1 MNLHSTPPDPDAPA
15 RGEAATT
22 MQMLR
27 ELMQEA
33 VGYGRDLV
41 QLFSTELTEKARSMQ
56 VLAGMVGAALL
67 FLLFSFCWLSLAL
80 IGVISYGLDSWRW
93 ALLIVG
99 VGYAIIGLLLL
110 IPVAHGVKSG
120 LFRFDNTRRRL
131 REDTQYVK
139 TKLAA

>member
-1 MNLHSTPPDPDAPA
+1 MNLQSTPPDPNAST

-22 MQMLR
+22 MDMLR
-27 ELMQEA
+27 TLMQEA
-33 VGYGRDLV
+33 VGYGRDLL
-41 QLFSTELTEKARSMQ
+41 QLFSTELNEKARSMR

-110 IPVAHGVKSG
+110 IPVAHGVRSG
-120 LFRFDNTRRRL
+120 LFRFDNTQRRL
-131 REDTQYVK
+131 KEDTQYVK

>member
-1 MNLHSTPPDPDAPA
+1 MNLQSTPPDPNA

-22 MQMLR
+22 MEMLR

-33 VGYGRDLV
+33 VGYGRDLL
-41 QLFSTELTEKARSMQ
+41 QLFSTELNEKARSIR

-99 VGYAIIGLLLL
+99 VAYAIIGLLLL

-120 LFRFDNTRRRL
+120 LFRFDNTQRRL
-131 REDTQYVK
+131 KEDTKYVK